1 MQVEHGYGIPCRY
14 PENIPIDTVLEIEQI
29 NLVGSFISARR
40 KGMDHQLT
48 ALGLD
53 EAFRF
58 ACGPEVACFND
69 CCRDLNQALTPYD
82 VLRLKRSLGLP
93 SGRFLAQFTRRHT
106 GPGSGLPVVTLAP
119 GDPDVLACPFVSAG
133 GCRVYPDRPA
143 SCRTYPLV
151 RSVRRS
157 RETGAAVASYFIL
170 TEPHCR
176 GFAGNRTQSARQWIA
191 DQGIGDYDT
200 ENDRMMEI
208 ISLKNGLRRGPL
220 SPSSAELVYTA
231 LYDLDAFR
239 RRIFDDGAAAASGVG
254 EDLLEH
260 ARRDEL
266 ALLRAGLEWVKRLL
280 EKTLGR
286 GTISMSDPG
295 HRITTQQI

>member
-1 MQVEHGYGIPCRY
+1 MQVDHCCSTRCRR
-14 PENIPIDTVLEIEQI
+14 PENIPIDMALEIEQI
-29 NLVGSFISARR
+29 NSEGRFSVRHM
-40 KGMDHQLT
+40 GMDDRLT

-53 EAFRF
+53 EEFRF

-82 VLRLKRSLGLP
+82 TLRLKRGLGVP

-119 GDPDVLACPFVSAG
+119 ADPQTLACPFVSAA

-157 RETGAAVASYFIL
+157 RETGAAVASYYIL

-176 GFAGNRTQSARQWIA
+176 GFAGNRTQTARQWTA
-191 DQGIGDYDT
+191 DQGIADYNT
-200 ENDRMMEI
+200 ENDRMLDV
-208 ISLKNGLRRGPL
+208 ISLKNSLRRGPL
-220 SPSSAELVYTA
+220 SPSSAERVYTA
-231 LYDLDAFR
+231 LYDLDEFR
-239 RRIFDDGAAAASGVG
+239 RRLFDDGMAAESGVG
-254 EDLLEH
+254 EDLLEA
-260 ARRDEL
+260 ARHDDL
-266 ALLRAGLEWVKRLL
+266 ALLRVGMEWVKQFL
-280 EKTLGR
+280 ERKIGR
-286 GTISMSDPG
+286 
-295 HRITTQQI
+295 

>member
-1 MQVEHGYGIPCRY
+1 
-14 PENIPIDTVLEIEQI
+14 
-29 NLVGSFISARR
+29 
-40 KGMDHQLT
+40 MDDRLT

-82 VLRLKRSLGLP
+82 TLRLKRGLGVP

-119 GDPDVLACPFVSAG
+119 ADPQTLACPFVSAA

-157 RETGAAVASYFIL
+157 RQTGAAVASYYIL

-176 GFAGNRTQSARQWIA
+176 GFAGNRTQTARQWTA

-200 ENDRMMEI
+200 ENDRMLEV
-208 ISLKNGLRRGPL
+208 ISLKNSLRRGPL
-220 SPSSAELVYTA
+220 SPSSAERVYTA
-231 LYDLDAFR
+231 LYDLDEFR
-239 RRIFDDGAAAASGVG
+239 RRLFDDGAAAESGVG
-254 EDLLEH
+254 KDLLEA
-260 ARRDEL
+260 ARHDES
-266 ALLRAGLEWVKRLL
+266 ALLRVGLEWVKQLL

-286 GTISMSDPG
+286 
-295 HRITTQQI
+295 